1 MAYLEA
7 ATGQVNATDEYYD
20 LRLKRH
26 NTFGFID
33 VERLQGHKKNMMKL
47 EKLYLHWTSKKLTIK
62 VEYHTSRSPRP
73 MGPRSSSI
81 SHLNTSIAK
90 VCHPPK

>member
-47 EKLYLHWTSKKLTIK
+47 EKLYLH
-62 VEYHTSRSPRP
+62 
-73 MGPRSSSI
+73 
-81 SHLNTSIAK
+81 
-90 VCHPPK
+90 